1 MDPLN
6 RRGGWTWFKPN
17 NICMPDN
24 PGDHKV
30 KENSDLVRVKENG
43 IERNKFL

>member
-6 RRGGWTWFKPN
+6 RRDDRPWLKPN

-24 PGDHKV
+24 HGDYEV
-30 KENSDLVRVKENG
+30 KENSDLLRVKVNG